1 MSMRSWLLLE
11 IAFVSLGVL
20 SACAVEP
27 TPRPNPQRFAGEIAA
42 FSKREP
48 VKGGIV
54 FTGSSSIRLWP
65 HLKQD
70 FPGLPVVNHGF
81 GGSVSNDLIVYFD
94 PVVVREQPK
103 LLVLYS
109 GNDLDKHLRVEEAFD
124 DYTRFIDMARKRF
137 PKIRV
142 IVNSVKIAA
151 SRASEIP
158 RVHELNNHLKAWAAD
173 RDWVRYLDSSSYLA
187 DAAGQP
193 IPCFFREDALHLS
206 SAGYE
211 KWKEILDPVLR
222 EEWAKVN

>member
-1 MSMRSWLLLE
+1 MRSLLLHG
-11 IAFVSLGVL
+11 IALISLGVC

-27 TPRPNPQRFAGEIAA
+27 TPRPDPQRFAGEIAA

-54 FTGSSSIRLWP
+54 FAGSSSIRMWT

-81 GGSVSNDLIVYFD
+81 GGCVSNDLIVYFD
-94 PVVVREQPK
+94 PVVAREEPK
-103 LLVLYS
+103 LLVVYS
-109 GNDLDKHLRVEEAFD
+109 GNDLDKDLSVGESLD
-124 DYTRFIDMARKRF
+124 DYTRFIEMARERF
-137 PKIRV
+137 PKLRV

-151 SRASEIP
+151 SRANEIP
-158 RVHELNNHLKAWAAD
+158 RVHELNKRLEAWAAD
-173 RDWVRYLDSSSYLA
+173 REWVRYLDSSSYLA
-187 DAAGQP
+187 DAAGHP
-193 IPCFFREDALHLS
+193 IPEYYRDDALHLS
-206 SAGYE
+206 PAGYL